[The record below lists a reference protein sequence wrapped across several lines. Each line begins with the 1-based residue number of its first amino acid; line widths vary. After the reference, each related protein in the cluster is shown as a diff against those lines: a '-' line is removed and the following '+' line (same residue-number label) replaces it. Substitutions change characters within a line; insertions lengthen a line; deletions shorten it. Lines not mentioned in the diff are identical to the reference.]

1 MADERGQSNVIA
13 NLEAEEAVL
22 GSILLDNSVFVGVA
36 AVLSDKDFW
45 LETNQWIFQA
55 MTRLDQKSAPID
67 MITLNDE
74 LDSAGVMEEI
84 GGPGKIVDLL
94 THTPTALYADHYA
107 KIVKDRATLREL
119 TMAAQKIAGMAYDT
133 DPDVDVIGV
142 LDNAE
147 SLLARV
153 TAGSMN
159 GSIYSLGDSLQI
171 ALENIDDAQRNP
183 GVLVNT
189 GYSMLD
195 RILNGLRPGDMIVVA
210 GRPGMGK
217 SAFAI
222 NVARQVCK
230 DGKRVA
236 LFSLEMSKDQ
246 IAQRFLAM
254 ESGVMADAIRS
265 ANLTEADWDE
275 LMKAANRLNKLPLFM
290 DDTSGITLS
299 EIRAKCRRLLPLD
312 LIMIDYMQLM
322 SSSHGNKTTTREQ
335 EVSHISRNMKALARE
350 FNCPVIA
357 MSQLSRN
364 PEGRTNKRPML
375 SDLRESG
382 SIEQDADMV
391 LMLYRED
398 YYEEDSDSANIVEVN
413 TAKNRNGSTGTISL
427 YFRKELGQ
435 LRDLE
440 IHRSELKY

>member
-1 MADERGQSNVIA
+1 MADERERSNVIA

-22 GSILLDNSVFVGVA
+22 GSILLDNTVFVNVA
-36 AVLSDKDFW
+36 SIVSDKDFW
-45 LETNQWIFQA
+45 LEGNRYIFQA
-55 MTRLDQKSAPID
+55 MHRLDKRSAPID
-67 MITLNDE
+67 TITIQDE
-74 LDSAGVMEEI
+74 LEQANQLQEI
-84 GGPGKIVDLL
+84 GGPGRIVDLF
-94 THTPTALYADHYA
+94 TVTPTSLYAEHYA
-107 KIVKDRATLREL
+107 KIVKDRATMREL
-119 TMAAQKIAGMAYDT
+119 TMAAQKIAGMAYDP
-133 DPDVDVIGV
+133 DPDVDVVGV

-153 TAGSMN
+153 TAGSTN
-159 GSIYSLGDSLQI
+159 GTIYSLGDSLQI
-171 ALENIDDAQRNP
+171 ALKNIDDSQRNP

-217 SAFAI
+217 SAFAV
-222 NVARQVCK
+222 NVARQVCQE
-230 DGKRVA
+230 GKRVA

-246 IAQRFLAM
+246 IAQRFLSM
-254 ESGVMADAIRS
+254 ESGVMADSIRS
-265 ANLTEADWDE
+265 ANLTEEDWE
-275 LMKAANRLNKLPLFM
+275 KLVEAANRLNKLDLFM

-335 EVSHISRNMKALARE
+335 EVSHISRSMKALARE
-350 FNCPVIA
+350 FDCPVIA

-398 YYEEDSDSANIVEVN
+398 YYEEDTDKANIVEVN
-413 TAKNRNGSTGTISL
+413 AAKNRNGSTGTISL